1 MNKGRCTKLY
11 RRMTSVEAEICTA
24 SCQQLTANTTN
35 KNDINN
41 ALAHNIYSNK
51 ILIQLASHTALHIV

>member
-1 MNKGRCTKLY
+1 
-11 RRMTSVEAEICTA
+11 MTSVKAEICTA